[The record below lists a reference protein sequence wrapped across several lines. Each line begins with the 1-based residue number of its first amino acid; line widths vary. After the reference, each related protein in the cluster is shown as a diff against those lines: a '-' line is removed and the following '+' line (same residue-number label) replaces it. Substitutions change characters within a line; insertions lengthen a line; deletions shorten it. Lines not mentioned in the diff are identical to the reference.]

1 MNAIT
6 EWAKAH
12 GFNVPGNGDYWS
24 PQEKANLVAAGMPK
38 NLVSPVTD
46 WAIAHGFNVPA
57 AGDYWG
63 PDEIQNLI
71 QAGMPQ
77 EIANQSGEYAAGTA
91 QLNEK
96 NRAQAQQAK
105 DNHGNGLLGGLG
117 PLAQLAALIPG
128 PQQPFLLAANAA
140 NNLSQGNLIGAGLNA
155 FGAYSGGWDGLSG
168 GGGGMGADTT
178 AFEAGGAGG
187 LQDWGGQTLANAG
200 IYDSAIGDIPWNDP
214 SNYGYENAF
223 DSGAMNSALNSTPS
237 TSFLNPDGTW
247 GSTLANS
254 GPGGSGVVES
264 LGASGGNTPWMT
276 DPGIWGGLT
285 SGAGLSGVFGQ
296 AGNALGAGSI
306 LGALG
311 RAIPGL
317 LGAYASSRA
326 TDQYK
331 GLADQF
337 ASYGAPY
344 RQRLSDLY
352 ANPSGFLSSQEVQK
366 PVQMASDIMARSLS
380 TQGNPTGS
388 GNALQQLQSYSADQ
402 LFGRL
407 GQEKDRLA
415 GFGGLSAYNQEAPS
429 AAANVISSSNNT
441 ANALMAGANNV
452 FNPPKTLA
460 QQYAEFKTLSGA

>member
-46 WAIAHGFNVPA
+46 WAVAHGFNVPA
-57 AGDYWG
+57 DGDYWG
-63 PDEIQNLI
+63 PDAIQNLI

-77 EIANQSGEYAAGTA
+77 EIANQSGEYDAGTL

-96 NRAQAQQAK
+96 NRAQAQQAA
-105 DNHGNGLLGGLG
+105 DNHGSGLG
-117 PLAQLAALIPG
+117 LAGTLAALAAAYFTG
-128 PQQPFLLAANAA
+128 GSSLAF
-140 NNLSQGNLIGAGLNA
+140 GLPDITNA
-155 FGAYSGGWDGLSG
+155 FDIGGSGFGTL
-168 GGGGMGADTT
+168 GADTA

-187 LQDWGGQTLANAG
+187 LQNWGTLAADAATGGGMTLNSLPSFYDVGTPGLLDGASPLTGAAG
-200 IYDSAIGDIPWNDP
+200 SVLDSVAPAASGIG
-214 SNYGYENAF
+214 A
-223 DSGAMNSALNSTPS
+223 SGAALPAAWQSALGAEGAGS
-237 TSFLNPDGTW
+237 LAQIA
-247 GSTLANS
+247 GSTLDTAAKTTAIQRLLAS
-254 GPGGSGVVES
+254 AGITGTAADIAQVLGG
-264 LGASGGNTPWMT
+264 
-276 DPGIWGGLT
+276 
-285 SGAGLSGVFGQ
+285 
-296 AGNALGAGSI
+296 
-306 LGALG
+306 
-311 RAIPGL
+311 AIPGL

-352 ANPSGFLSSQEVQK
+352 ANPSGFLSSDEVQK

-415 GFGGLSAYNQEAPS
+415 GFGGLSAYNQAAPS
-429 AAANVISSSNNT
+429 AAASVIGSSNNT
-441 ANALMAGANNV
+441 ANALGAATNNI
-452 FNPPKTLA
+452 FSPPQTLA
-460 QQYAEFKTLSGA
+460 QQLAAFKTLSG

>member
-1 MNAIT
+1 MAAMNMLDGSTWDPQTGEVSSPEKRLMEKYGLWGASLNGINKT
-6 EWAKAH
+6 LLFPWQTSGLGTDMA
-12 GFNVPGNGDYWS
+12 GFMAD
-24 PQEKANLVAAGMPK
+24 
-38 NLVSPVTD
+38 
-46 WAIAHGFNVPA
+46 PA
-57 AGDYWG
+57 A
-63 PDEIQNLI
+63 QK
-71 QAGMPQ
+71 M
-77 EIANQSGEYAAGTA
+77 
-91 QLNEK
+91 
-96 NRAQAQQAK
+96 
-105 DNHGNGLLGGLG
+105 
-117 PLAQLAALIPG
+117 LA
-128 PQQPFLLAANAA
+128 
-140 NNLSQGNLIGAGLNA
+140 
-155 FGAYSGGWDGLSG
+155 GAYKIASPEEMARINDPNSPENSG
-168 GGGGMGADTT
+168 GGSDLANILKAAAFVYGGSQLAGLGGGSALGADTT

-200 IYDSAIGDIPWNDP
+200 IYDSAISDIPWNDP

-352 ANPSGFLSSQEVQK
+352 ANPSKFLSSDEVQK

-415 GFGGLSAYNQEAPS
+415 GFGGLSAYNQAAPS
-429 AAANVISSSNNT
+429 AAASVIGSSNNT
-441 ANALMAGANNV
+441 ANALGAATNNI
-452 FNPPKTLA
+452 FSPPQTLA
-460 QQYAEFKTLSGA
+460 QQLAAFKTLSG